1 MFGLRLLQRSYYH
14 PTDTVVGGL
23 LCITFLLFVLL
34 WRQPVDFKPTGVLL
48 PTAPAPAI
56 ASLHLFGT
64 AHIPTSSLR
73 ATTLPLTLEGV
84 IVNKNLG
91 KSLAL
96 IKKGSGATKVY
107 GSGQTIDAHTTIKS
121 IDSTRVILLT
131 DGQPSTLAIPSY
143 SLSS

>member
-23 LCITFLLFVLL
+23 LCITFLLFLLL
-34 WRQPVDFKPTGVLL
+34 WRQPVDLKPTGVIP
-48 PTAPAPAI
+48 PTAPTPAI

-64 AHIPTSSLR
+64 AHIPASSLR

-84 IVNKNLG
+84 IVNKNLA
-91 KSLAL
+91 KSMAL
-96 IKKGSGATKVY
+96 IRKGSSATQVY
-107 GSGQTIDAHTTIKS
+107 SSGQTIDAHTTIKA

-131 DGQPSTLAIPSY
+131 DGQPSTLAIPSFP
-143 SLSS
+143 LSS